1 MVSMKMFNIGQTPA
15 SYPEVSFAHKGRRE
29 GENGPCASSA
39 SQLRFALASMRNN
52 VRNHVKKA
60 APEWEAGSNP
70 ALRTPLRTLHPYT
83 QFPLYL
89 GKVSPYIFST
99 RLIRTLFVAPKVSVK
114 RLTRI
119 DCILIGKVH

>member
-1 MVSMKMFNIGQTPA
+1 MRHGLYENVQYRSNPCLIPRSIICAQRKA
-15 SYPEVSFAHKGRRE
+15 GRRKRAL
-29 GENGPCASSA
+29 CFLT

-52 VRNHVKKA
+52 MPNHVKKA

-70 ALRTPLRTLHPYT
+70 ALRTPLRTPHPYT

-99 RLIRTLFVAPKVSVK
+99 RLIRTLFVAPKLSVS
-114 RLTRI
+114 TFNE
-119 DCILIGKVH
+119 D